1 MKFLRKAE
9 AVNAL
14 DEFIYKMRNS
24 LKEFE
29 TLLRR
34 N

>member
-14 DEFIYKMRNS
+14 DDFIYKMRNA

-29 TLLRR
+29 ALPRR